1 MKRWLMISNRLPVSK
16 DPSTGEIKLSSG
28 GLVSALGGIR
38 NGIPKLWIGLEPR
51 ENGDLSSPALT
62 GKEGEITYRGVPVD
76 AHLYDRYY
84 NGISNDVLWPL
95 CHYEGG
101 LVHFNG
107 EDWQA
112 YVRINQILAD
122 AIAAEARDDE
132 SVWIHDFHL
141 FLLPAMLRKL
151 KPSLHIGFFL
161 HIPFPSSEIFR
172 QLPVRE
178 EILEGI
184 MGADLIGFH
193 DYSYLRHFCNAL
205 HAVLGIGS
213 DMLSAEYEG
222 RRVTLGAF
230 PVSIDTKSFQTMSR
244 SPEVEKIL
252 RRYRH
257 SFRGLKLI
265 LGVDRLDY
273 IKGLRLK
280 LHSFRE
286 MLSRNPEL
294 VGQVQLLQIAV
305 PTRQDVPVYI
315 ELKEEVERL
324 VGEINGS
331 FGRADYA
338 PVLYI
343 YNSIPFDELL
353 ALYRLAD
360 CLLVS
365 SRRDGMNLVALEFIA
380 AQSPTRPGV
389 VVLSEFAGASATL
402 SHALTINPWDVE
414 KTADVLKKALTLTD
428 AERRDMHQP
437 MLKYLMNYSATDWA
451 ASFMKSL
458 EKTRTLPIPER
469 LIRLRSAELDETI
482 REEARNVRLIVCDYD
497 GTLVPIQPRPEDA
510 YLRDD
515 DREFIQSLVDA
526 GYELLIISGRSASF
540 LEEQFGTLPVT
551 LAAEHGATMRPKH
564 SRKWKQLV
572 TTQIQRWY
580 PVAETLMQDYTNRV
594 PGSVVEKKKYAI
606 VWHYRQSPTSFAAY
620 MALKL
625 GEELSYGLAN
635 QPVEILPG
643 NRIVEARAVEANKG
657 MFLRRYLK
665 ENPDFHNQ
673 LLVAGDDRTDEDLF
687 RAVETEQAITIKVGP
702 GASSARYRIDSPAG
716 LRQVLTEL
724 LLKKDAG

>member
-16 DPSTGEIKLSSG
+16 DASTGEIKLSSG

-51 ENGDLSSPALT
+51 EAGDPSPALT
-62 GKEGEITYRGVPVD
+62 GKEGEIEYRGVPVD
-76 AHLYDRYY
+76 VGLYDRYY

-95 CHYEGG
+95 FHYEGG

-107 EDWQA
+107 EDWDA
-112 YVRINQILAD
+112 YVRVNELLAD

-141 FLLPAMLRKL
+141 FLLPAMLRKR

-178 EILEGI
+178 EILQGI

-205 HAVLGIGS
+205 HAVLGVGS

-222 RRVTLGAF
+222 RRITLGAF
-230 PVSIDTKSFQTMSR
+230 PVSIDTKSFHNRSR
-244 SPEVEKIL
+244 EPAVEKIL
-252 RRYRH
+252 RRYRQ

-265 LGVDRLDY
+265 LGIDRLDY

-280 LHSFRE
+280 LQSFRE
-286 MLSRNPEL
+286 LLARNPEL
-294 VGQVQLLQIAV
+294 VGEVQLLQIAV

-315 ELKEEVERL
+315 QLKEEVERL
-324 VGEINGS
+324 VGEINGR

-343 YNSIPFDELL
+343 YNSIPFEELL

-380 AQSPTRPGV
+380 AQSPTKPGV
-389 VVLSEFAGASATL
+389 VVLSEFTGASATL

-414 KTADVLKKALTLTD
+414 KTSEVLKKALSLSD
-428 AERRDMHQP
+428 AERREMHQP
-437 MLKYLMNYSATDWA
+437 MLKYLMQYDATDWA

-458 EKTRTLPIPER
+458 EKTRTVPIPER
-469 LIRLRSAELDETI
+469 LMRLKPSQHDDSIRAAVKPVKLL
-482 REEARNVRLIVCDYD
+482 VCDYD

-515 DREFIQSLVDA
+515 ERRFLQKILDS
-526 GYELLIISGRSASF
+526 GYEILVISGRSANF
-540 LEEQFGTLPVT
+540 LEEQFGNMPVT

-564 SRKWKQLV
+564 STKWKQLV

-580 PVAETLMQDYTNRV
+580 PVAETLMKDYSRRV

-606 VWHYRQSPTSFAAY
+606 VWHYRQSPASFASY

-625 GEELSYGLAN
+625 GEELAYGLAN

-643 NRIVEARAVEANKG
+643 NKIVEARAVEANKG
-657 MFLRRYLK
+657 TFLRRFLK
-665 ENPDFHNQ
+665 ENPQFREQ

-687 RAVETEQAITIKVGP
+687 RAVDQEQAVTIKVGP
-702 GASSARYRIDSPAG
+702 GASSARYRVDSPAD
-716 LRQVLTEL
+716 LRAILTEL
-724 LLKKDAG
+724 LLQEQVG